1 MQENVAFRAGDQH
14 DAGALAEAVR
24 LLRAGGVI
32 GLPTE
37 TVYGLAAD
45 AAQAEAV
52 ASIYR
57 IKGRPADHPL
67 IVHVADVLTA
77 RQWADWSPQAQ
88 RLADAFWPGPLT
100 LVLPRRAGAPDFAC
114 GGQHTI
120 GLRCPSHPVFG
131 QLMALLAPHGITG
144 LAAPSANRFGRISP
158 SRAAHVR
165 ADLGNAVPLVLE
177 GGPAQVGL
185 ESTIVDLSRGRAVI
199 LRPGHIG
206 QAELAEALG
215 EPVLLGYP
223 VRVPDSAWPAHE
235 PEKGEAPVL
244 SPPAS
249 PACREAGSP
258 ARRGEMAAE
267 GRAESGVLPDAQPA
281 QRRVLTGATPAGSHA
296 DEDGSLLPD
305 APRVPGAL
313 ASHYAPSVPL
323 RVLPWA
329 RLVATLHVAR
339 EAGEAVA
346 VWSTQEPRP
355 QPGLFWRRR
364 PADAAGAGHDLYDA
378 LHQLDALLVARILVE
393 ALPEGP
399 AWQAL
404 ADRLGRAAAAG

>member
-1 MQENVAFRAGDQH
+1 MQDDRMPASGADLA
-14 DAGALAEAVR
+14 DALHEAVR
-24 LLRAGGVI
+24 ILREGGVI

-45 AAQAEAV
+45 AAQADAV

-67 IVHVADVLTA
+67 IVHVADIASA
-77 RQWADWSPQAQ
+77 RQWADWTPEAQ

-114 GGQHTI
+114 GGQSTI
-120 GLRCPSHPVFG
+120 GLRSPSHPVFRR
-131 QLMALLAPHGITG
+131 LMTLLAPHGITG

-165 ADLGNAVPLVLE
+165 ADLGDAVPLVLE
-177 GGPAQVGL
+177 GGPAEVGL

-206 QAELAEALG
+206 QAELAQALG
-215 EPVLLGYP
+215 EPVLLGYQ
-223 VRVPDSAWPAHE
+223 VRTPDSALPAGG
-235 PEKGEAPVL
+235 KGEGQ
-244 SPPAS
+244 S
-249 PACREAGSP
+249 
-258 ARRGEMAAE
+258 
-267 GRAESGVLPDAQPA
+267 Q
-281 QRRVLTGATPAGSHA
+281 
-296 DEDGSLLPD
+296 LPD

-313 ASHYAPSVPL
+313 ASHYAPSAPL
-323 RVLPWA
+323 RVLIWPA
-329 RLVATLHVAR
+329 LVAALHAAR

-346 VWSTQEPRP
+346 VWSEHAPEP

-378 LHQLDALLVARILVE
+378 LHQLDALPVARILVQ
-393 ALPEGP
+393 ALPEGT